1 MLDSIRIMAAGAETS
16 KNELFVGLLNEV
28 KTYNSIVSPGNLQP
42 KADQLLRIC
51 QVAGWYCTSKP
62 PQPPKPGQPGGGK
75 NALRWA
81 AVKDLLEQVGV
92 EVATLG
98 LRMLS
103 GPADF
108 KSVGTHKPGLPRM
121 IPRSER
127 PAIGSSLSIRSIGP
141 VST

>member
-1 MLDSIRIMAAGAETS
+1 MLDSIRIMAAGRKTS
-16 KNELFVGLLNEV
+16 KDELFVGLLNEV

-42 KADQLLRIC
+42 KADQLLRVC

-62 PQPPKPGQPGGGK
+62 PSRRNLGVGGGK

-108 KSVGTHKPGLPRM
+108 KSVGTHKPGLAANEPA
-121 IPRSER
+121 SER
-127 PAIGSSLSIRSIGP
+127 PAIGSSLSIRSIRP
-141 VST
+141 VSI